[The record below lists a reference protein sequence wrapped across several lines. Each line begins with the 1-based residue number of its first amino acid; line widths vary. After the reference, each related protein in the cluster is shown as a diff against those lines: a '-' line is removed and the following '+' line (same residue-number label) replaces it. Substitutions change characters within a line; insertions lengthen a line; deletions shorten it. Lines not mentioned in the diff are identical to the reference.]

1 MSTFALPRFGALPT
15 FSRNTGIVL
24 TVVAFHVAVLWAVQS
39 GLLKRIVEVV
49 VPAEI
54 LVEFVTPASPPPAP
68 RATPQPKT
76 PTKTPTKTVTS
87 KQPTPP
93 VPAPTPTVAP
103 QPAPTPLAIA
113 PSANTPAPSAATPA
127 AAAATQSNATG
138 SSNAPAAPPAPPA
151 PPKIELPSSDA
162 DYLNNTKPAYPA
174 ISKRLG
180 EQGRVVVRVF
190 IDADGQPSQAS
201 VKQSSGFDRLDQAS
215 VETALKWR
223 YAPGKRAGVAQ
234 GMWFDV
240 PLNWQLT
247 R

>member
-1 MSTFALPRFGALPT
+1 MSTFALPRFGALPA
-15 FSRNTGIVL
+15 FSRNTSIVL

-39 GLLKRIVEVV
+39 GLLKRVVEVV

-76 PTKTPTKTVTS
+76 PTKTVTT

-103 QPAPTPLAIA
+103 EPAPTPLAIA
-113 PSANTPAPSAATPA
+113 PSANTPAPSVAAPTA
-127 AAAATQSNATG
+127 TAATQSNATG

-151 PPKIELPSSDA
+151 PLKIELPSSDA

-180 EQGRVVVRVF
+180 EQGRVVVRIF
-190 IDADGQPSQAS
+190 IDADGHPSQAS

-215 VETALKWR
+215 IETALKWR

>member
-1 MSTFALPRFGALPT
+1 MSTFALPRFGALPA
-15 FSRNTGIVL
+15 FSRNTSIVL

-39 GLLKRIVEVV
+39 GLLKRVVEVV

-54 LVEFVTPASPPPAP
+54 LVEFVTHASPPPAP
-68 RATPQPKT
+68 RDTPQPKT
-76 PTKTPTKTVTS
+76 PTKTVAT

-93 VPAPTPTVAP
+93 VPAPPPIVTPQPTPT
-103 QPAPTPLAIA
+103 PTPVAIA

-127 AAAATQSNATG
+127 ATAATQSNATG

-151 PPKIELPSSDA
+151 PPKVELPSSDA
-162 DYLNNTKPAYPA
+162 DYLNNAKPAYPA

>member
-1 MSTFALPRFGALPT
+1 MSTIALPRFGALPA
-15 FSRNTGIVL
+15 FSRNTSIVV
-24 TVVAFHVAVLWAVQS
+24 TVVLFHAAVLWAVQS
-39 GLLKRIVEVV
+39 GLLKRVVEVV
-49 VPAEI
+49 VPAQI
-54 LVEFVTPASPPPAP
+54 LMEFVAPASPPPAP

-76 PTKTPTKTVTS
+76 PPKKVTV
-87 KQPTPP
+87 KQPTP
-93 VPAPTPTVAP
+93 VTPTPTVTP

-113 PSANTPAPSAATPA
+113 PSANTPAPTA
-127 AAAATQSNATG
+127 AAPTAVSATQTNVTG
-138 SSNAPAAPPAPPA
+138 NSNAPAAPPAPPRV
-151 PPKIELPSSDA
+151 ELPSSDA
-162 DYLNNTKPAYPA
+162 DYLNNAKPAYPA

-190 IDADGQPSQAS
+190 IDAEGQASQAS

>member
-1 MSTFALPRFGALPT
+1 MSTFALPRFGALPA
-15 FSRNTGIVL
+15 FSRNTSIVL

-39 GLLKRIVEVV
+39 GLLKRVVEVV

-76 PTKTPTKTVTS
+76 PTKTVAT

-127 AAAATQSNATG
+127 ATAATQSNATG

-151 PPKIELPSSDA
+151 PPKVELPSSDA

>member
-1 MSTFALPRFGALPT
+1 MSTFALPRFGALPA
-15 FSRNTGIVL
+15 FSRNTSIVL

-39 GLLKRIVEVV
+39 GLLKRVVEVV

-76 PTKTPTKTVTS
+76 PTKTVTT

-127 AAAATQSNATG
+127 ATAATQSNATG

>member
-1 MSTFALPRFGALPT
+1 MSTFALPRFGALPA
-15 FSRNTGIVL
+15 FSRNTSIVL

-39 GLLKRIVEVV
+39 GLLKRVVDVV

-76 PTKTPTKTVTS
+76 PTKTVTT
-87 KQPTPP
+87 KQPTPL

-103 QPAPTPLAIA
+103 QPAPLAIA
-113 PSANTPAPSAATPA
+113 PSTNTPAPSAATPA
-127 AAAATQSNATG
+127 ATAATQSNATG
-138 SSNAPAAPPAPPA
+138 SSNVPAAPPAPPA

>member
-15 FSRNTGIVL
+15 FSRNTSIVL

-39 GLLKRIVEVV
+39 GLLKRVVEVV

-76 PTKTPTKTVTS
+76 PTKTVTT

-127 AAAATQSNATG
+127 ATAATQSNATG

-151 PPKIELPSSDA
+151 PPKVELPSSDA

>member
-1 MSTFALPRFGALPT
+1 MSTFALPRFGALPA
-15 FSRNTGIVL
+15 FSRNTSIVL

-39 GLLKRIVEVV
+39 GLLKRVVEVV

-76 PTKTPTKTVTS
+76 PTKTVTT

-113 PSANTPAPSAATPA
+113 PSAKTPAPSAATPA
-127 AAAATQSNATG
+127 ATAATQSNSTG
-138 SSNAPAAPPAPPA
+138 SSNAPASPPAPPA
-151 PPKIELPSSDA
+151 PPKVELPSSDA
-162 DYLNNTKPAYPA
+162 DYLNNAKPAYPA

>member
-1 MSTFALPRFGALPT
+1 MSTFALPRFGALPA
-15 FSRNTGIVL
+15 FSRNTSIVL

-39 GLLKRIVEVV
+39 GLLKRVVEVV

-76 PTKTPTKTVTS
+76 PTKTVTTKQT
-87 KQPTPP
+87 TPP

-127 AAAATQSNATG
+127 ATAATQSNATG

>member
-1 MSTFALPRFGALPT
+1 MSTFALPRFGALPA
-15 FSRNTGIVL
+15 FSRNTSIVL

-39 GLLKRIVEVV
+39 GLLKRVVEVV

-76 PTKTPTKTVTS
+76 PTKTVTT

-93 VPAPTPTVAP
+93 VPEPTPTVAP

-127 AAAATQSNATG
+127 ATAATQSNATG
-138 SSNAPAAPPAPPA
+138 SSNASAAPPAPPA
-151 PPKIELPSSDA
+151 PPKVELPSSDA

>member
-1 MSTFALPRFGALPT
+1 MSTFALPRFGALPA
-15 FSRNTGIVL
+15 FSRNTSIVV

-39 GLLKRIVEVV
+39 GLLKRVVEVV

-76 PTKTPTKTVTS
+76 PTKTVTT

-93 VPAPTPTVAP
+93 VPAPTPIVTP

-127 AAAATQSNATG
+127 ATAATQNNATG

-151 PPKIELPSSDA
+151 PPKVELPSSDA

>member
-1 MSTFALPRFGALPT
+1 MSTFALPRFGALPA
-15 FSRNTGIVL
+15 FSRNTSIVV

-39 GLLKRIVEVV
+39 GLLKRVVEVV

-76 PTKTPTKTVTS
+76 PTKTVTT

-93 VPAPTPTVAP
+93 VPAPTPTVTP

-127 AAAATQSNATG
+127 ATATTQSNATG

-151 PPKIELPSSDA
+151 PPKVELPSSDA
-162 DYLNNTKPAYPA
+162 DYLNNAKPAYPA

>member
-1 MSTFALPRFGALPT
+1 MSTFALPRFGALPA
-15 FSRNTGIVL
+15 FSRNTSIVL

-39 GLLKRIVEVV
+39 GLLKRVVEVV

-76 PTKTPTKTVTS
+76 PTKTVTT

-127 AAAATQSNATG
+127 ATAATQSNATG

-162 DYLNNTKPAYPA
+162 DYLNNAKPAYPA

>member
-15 FSRNTGIVL
+15 FSRNTSIVL

-39 GLLKRIVEVV
+39 GLLKRVVEVV

-68 RATPQPKT
+68 RATSQPKT
-76 PTKTPTKTVTS
+76 PTKTVAT

-93 VPAPTPTVAP
+93 VPAPTPIVTP
-103 QPAPTPLAIA
+103 QPTPTPLAIA

-127 AAAATQSNATG
+127 ATAATQSNATG
-138 SSNAPAAPPAPPA
+138 SSNASAAPPAPPA
-151 PPKIELPSSDA
+151 PPKVELPSSDA

-190 IDADGQPSQAS
+190 IDVDGQPSQAS

>member
-1 MSTFALPRFGALPT
+1 MSTFALPRFGALPA
-15 FSRNTGIVL
+15 FSRNTSIVL

-39 GLLKRIVEVV
+39 GLLKRVVEVV

-76 PTKTPTKTVTS
+76 PTKTVTT

-93 VPAPTPTVAP
+93 APAPTPTVAP

-113 PSANTPAPSAATPA
+113 PSANTPAPSAATPTA
-127 AAAATQSNATG
+127 TAATQSNATG
-138 SSNAPAAPPAPPA
+138 SSNVPAAPPAPPA

>member
-1 MSTFALPRFGALPT
+1 MSTFALPRFGALPA
-15 FSRNTGIVL
+15 FSRNTSIVVV
-24 TVVAFHVAVLWAVQS
+24 VVAFHLAVLWAVQS
-39 GLLKRIVEVV
+39 GLLKRVVEVV

-76 PTKTPTKTVTS
+76 PTKTVTT

-93 VPAPTPTVAP
+93 VPAPTPIVTP

-127 AAAATQSNATG
+127 ATATTQSNATG

-151 PPKIELPSSDA
+151 PPKVELPSSDA
-162 DYLNNTKPAYPA
+162 DYLNNAKPAYPA

-215 VETALKWR
+215 VETAMKWR

>member
-1 MSTFALPRFGALPT
+1 MSTFALPRFGALPA
-15 FSRNTGIVL
+15 FSRNTSIVL

-39 GLLKRIVEVV
+39 GLLKRVVEVV

-76 PTKTPTKTVTS
+76 PTKTVTT

-127 AAAATQSNATG
+127 ATAATQSNATG
-138 SSNAPAAPPAPPA
+138 SSNASAAPPAPPA
-151 PPKIELPSSDA
+151 PPKVELPSSDA

>member
-1 MSTFALPRFGALPT
+1 MSTFALPRFGALPA
-15 FSRNTGIVL
+15 FSRNTSIVL

-39 GLLKRIVEVV
+39 GLLKRVVEVV

-76 PTKTPTKTVTS
+76 PTKTVAT

-93 VPAPTPTVAP
+93 VPAPTPIVTP
-103 QPAPTPLAIA
+103 QPTPTPLAIA

-127 AAAATQSNATG
+127 ATAATQSNATG

-151 PPKIELPSSDA
+151 PPKVELPSSDA
-162 DYLNNTKPAYPA
+162 DYLNNAKPAYPA

>member
-1 MSTFALPRFGALPT
+1 MSTFALPRFGALPA
-15 FSRNTGIVL
+15 FSRNTSIVV

-39 GLLKRIVEVV
+39 GLLKRVVEVV

-76 PTKTPTKTVTS
+76 PTKTVAT

-93 VPAPTPTVAP
+93 VPAPTPIVTP
-103 QPAPTPLAIA
+103 QPTPTPLAIA

-127 AAAATQSNATG
+127 ATAATQSNATG

-151 PPKIELPSSDA
+151 PPKVELPSSDA

>member
-1 MSTFALPRFGALPT
+1 MSTFALPRFGALPA
-15 FSRNTGIVL
+15 FSRNTSIVL

-39 GLLKRIVEVV
+39 GLLKRVVEVV

-76 PTKTPTKTVTS
+76 PTKTVTT

-127 AAAATQSNATG
+127 ATAATQSNATG
-138 SSNAPAAPPAPPA
+138 SSNVPAAPPAPPA
-151 PPKIELPSSDA
+151 PPKVELPSSDA
-162 DYLNNTKPAYPA
+162 DYLNNAKPAYPA

>member
-1 MSTFALPRFGALPT
+1 MSTFALPRFGALPA
-15 FSRNTGIVL
+15 FSRNTSIVL

-39 GLLKRIVEVV
+39 GLLKRVVEVV

-76 PTKTPTKTVTS
+76 PTKTVTT

-113 PSANTPAPSAATPA
+113 PSPNTPAPSAATPA
-127 AAAATQSNATG
+127 ATAATQSNATG

-162 DYLNNTKPAYPA
+162 DYLNNAKPAYPA

>member
-1 MSTFALPRFGALPT
+1 MSTFALPRFGALPA
-15 FSRNTGIVL
+15 FSRNTSIVV

-39 GLLKRIVEVV
+39 GLLKRVVEVV

-76 PTKTPTKTVTS
+76 PTKTVTT
-87 KQPTPP
+87 KQPTLP
-93 VPAPTPTVAP
+93 VPAPTVAP
-103 QPAPTPLAIA
+103 QPAPTALAIA

-127 AAAATQSNATG
+127 ATAATQSNATG

-151 PPKIELPSSDA
+151 PPKVELPSSDA
-162 DYLNNTKPAYPA
+162 DYLNNAKPAYPA

>member
-1 MSTFALPRFGALPT
+1 MSTFALPRFGALPA
-15 FSRNTGIVL
+15 FSRNTSIVL

-39 GLLKRIVEVV
+39 GLLKRVVEVV

-76 PTKTPTKTVTS
+76 PTKTVTT

-93 VPAPTPTVAP
+93 VPSPTPTVAP

-127 AAAATQSNATG
+127 ATATTQSNATG

-151 PPKIELPSSDA
+151 PPKVELPSSDA
-162 DYLNNTKPAYPA
+162 DYLNNAKPAYPA

>member
-1 MSTFALPRFGALPT
+1 MSTFALPRFGALPA
-15 FSRNTGIVL
+15 FSRNTSIVVV
-24 TVVAFHVAVLWAVQS
+24 VVAFHLAVLWAVQS
-39 GLLKRIVEVV
+39 GLLKRVVEVV

-76 PTKTPTKTVTS
+76 PTKTVTT

-93 VPAPTPTVAP
+93 VPAPIVTP

-127 AAAATQSNATG
+127 ATASTQSNATG

-151 PPKIELPSSDA
+151 PPKVELPSSDA
-162 DYLNNTKPAYPA
+162 DYLNNAKPAYPA

>member
-1 MSTFALPRFGALPT
+1 MSTFALPRFGALPA
-15 FSRNTGIVL
+15 FSRNTSIVL

-39 GLLKRIVEVV
+39 GLLKRVVEVV

-76 PTKTPTKTVTS
+76 PTKTVTTKQT
-87 KQPTPP
+87 TPP

-103 QPAPTPLAIA
+103 QPAPLAIA

-127 AAAATQSNATG
+127 ATAATQSNATG

>member
-1 MSTFALPRFGALPT
+1 MSTFALPRFGALPA
-15 FSRNTGIVL
+15 FSRNTSIVV

-39 GLLKRIVEVV
+39 GLLKRVVEVV
-49 VPAEI
+49 IPAEI
-54 LVEFVTPASPPPAP
+54 LVEFATPASPPPAP

-76 PTKTPTKTVTS
+76 PTKTVTT

-93 VPAPTPTVAP
+93 VPAPTPAVAP

-127 AAAATQSNATG
+127 ATAATQSNATG

-151 PPKIELPSSDA
+151 PPKVELPSSDA
-162 DYLNNTKPAYPA
+162 DYLNNAKPAYPA

-223 YAPGKRAGVAQ
+223 YVPGKRAGVAQ

>member
-1 MSTFALPRFGALPT
+1 MSTFALPRFGALPA
-15 FSRNTGIVL
+15 FSRNTSIVL

-39 GLLKRIVEVV
+39 GLLKRVVEVV

-76 PTKTPTKTVTS
+76 PTKTVTT

-127 AAAATQSNATG
+127 ATAATQSNATG

-151 PPKIELPSSDA
+151 PPKVELPSSDA